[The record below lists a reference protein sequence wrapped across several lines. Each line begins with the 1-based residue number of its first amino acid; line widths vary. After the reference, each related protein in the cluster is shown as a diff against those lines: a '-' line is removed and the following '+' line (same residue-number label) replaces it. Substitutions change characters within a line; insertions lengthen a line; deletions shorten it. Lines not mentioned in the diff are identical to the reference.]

1 MPEPHRSLARRLG
14 GAFAAAVFASL
25 LLAGCGG
32 HPGGPGDGGTGDG
45 GAAPPP
51 LDTIAGV
58 DAAAVAEPYLAGNTV
73 QHYCDC
79 QAGAAAGC
87 LAGDDTAGDGTEA
100 HPYQTLDAA
109 MQWVNGAAGRTAA
122 LCRGGSFVPASAGQF
137 VYTLAVTGCPV
148 GKLCNE
154 VREYPVGGSDPRPL
168 ITNPAGN
175 HYLFTSAGYNQD
187 TGGWRFM
194 NLRLKG
200 SWDPTKK
207 GNLAF
212 FLYASLGHH
221 THDLTIE
228 NVDMDGFDL
237 AIQDANNANDAFTI
251 RGNHITHAG
260 RWAFLGGSSD
270 LDLSYNSF
278 VDDGSDN
285 KFDHAVYL
293 ASHAPVSNVTFE
305 GNYVTGFSTQ
315 SGNTNCQGAPING
328 HGAFDTLLVR
338 GNVMVEDATADP
350 GCWGLAFTNITGAK
364 EPIFLRHATFDGN
377 VVVNGG
383 NTSLLVDNCPDC
395 LIENNL
401 VIQTANFGGYGLV
414 SPGQPA
420 RTLAQLEALGCTDCT
435 TGDDVET
442 GATLVNNTIYF
453 GAGSANG
460 MNAGLGIIA
469 EGQGYVAANNVVT
482 YVATSHGKNAVSCFA
497 YPLSTSAYQF
507 IDHNL
512 CHVADTQAR
521 WQSSGFQSLSDWQS
535 ASGFDAHSSQADP
548 AWPFTAPLTIPAW
561 DDAKTAAELFARFF
575 TPSGPPLSGAGDAS
589 HAAATDITGA
599 TRPAPPSIG
608 AYEP

>member
-1 MPEPHRSLARRLG
+1 MPLRLPAPRRLR
-14 GAFAAAVFASL
+14 GATPAE
-25 LLAGCGG
+25 
-32 HPGGPGDGGTGDG
+32 GDGGTGDG
-45 GAAPPP
+45 GTAPPP

-58 DAAAVAEPYLAGNTV
+58 DAAAVAEPYLDGNTV

-87 LAGDDTAGDGTEA
+87 VAGDDTAGDGTEA

-221 THDLTIE
+221 IHDLTIE

-460 MNAGLGIIA
+460 MNAGVGIIA

-497 YPLSTSAYQF
+497 YPLSTSAYQL

-512 CHVADTQAR
+512 CHIADTQGALGEQR
-521 WQSSGFQSLSDWQS
+521 ASSRFRTGSRRR
-535 ASGFDAHSSQADP
+535 ASTPTRPRRIRRGRSPRRSPSPPGTTPRPRPSSSP
-548 AWPFTAPLTIPAW
+548 GSSRLRGRPSRAP
-561 DDAKTAAELFARFF
+561 
-575 TPSGPPLSGAGDAS
+575 
-589 HAAATDITGA
+589 A
-599 TRPAPPSIG
+599 TRPTGRPPTSPGPPVRRRRASAPTSPDLRRAPPSDPPG
-608 AYEP
+608 W